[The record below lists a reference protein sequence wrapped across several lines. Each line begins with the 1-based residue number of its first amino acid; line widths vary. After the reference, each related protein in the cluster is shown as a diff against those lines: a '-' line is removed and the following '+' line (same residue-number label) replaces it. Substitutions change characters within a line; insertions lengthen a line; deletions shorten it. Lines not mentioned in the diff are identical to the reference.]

1 MDMKIINDTLDIRET
16 IFEGSP
22 EQGFEC
28 DILLPDYCPDVRRI
42 LKCHVT
48 PKVSQCYQNG
58 DRVNVDG
65 FILVKV
71 YYLCDENKI
80 HAYDSKMPFSKTME
94 IKESADGISVSVGA
108 ATNYVNCRA
117 INQRRL
123 DVRGAITLKTRIT
136 GKTSQTVVSDAAGD
150 GIQLRKKTVTG
161 SRLCSEASA
170 QFSVQ
175 EEESISGTHVNS
187 VLRCEGVAMF
197 GDVQIIPNKAIM
209 KGELKLTTVYTDA
222 EGMTPVTV
230 VHTLPISR
238 IMDIERLTTDCKLEI
253 KTDVVLA
260 EAFPKQDEN
269 GEFTKL
275 GFDVKV
281 NIFAKCYESK
291 AITLATDAYSTQYN
305 CNYTSKNVPLECV
318 NSVIDKTFTYKTVT
332 ELSKTSIERVVDLW
346 ASAKSP
352 VSTLENSKLTV
363 QIPIDVF
370 AFYLS
375 EDGNADFSENTVD
388 VTFDMAIDD
397 DCQEVKF
404 EPEIKILS
412 SDYSFVAPNKVE
424 LCVELNVLGT
434 LSQNQ
439 TDRCITELNVDYS
452 SAKKA
457 ENAPALTIYYCD
469 CGENVWD
476 IAKRYNTC
484 PECIIAENSLECET
498 INEKKV
504 ILIPLAN

>member
-1 MDMKIINDTLDIRET
+1 MDMKIINEILDIRET

-42 LKCHVT
+42 LKCHVS

-58 DRVNVDG
+58 DKVNADG
-65 FILVKV
+65 FILLKV

-80 HAYDSKMPFSKTME
+80 HAYDSKIPFSKSID
-94 IKESADGISVSVGA
+94 IKEPAESISVSVGA
-108 ATNYVNCRA
+108 VTNYVNCRA
-117 INQRRL
+117 VNQRRL
-123 DVRGAITLKTRIT
+123 DIRGAITLKTRIT

-150 GIQLRKKTVTG
+150 GIQLRKKTVAG

-175 EEESISGTHVNS
+175 EEESVSGSPVNA
-187 VLRCEGVAMF
+187 VIRCEGVASF
-197 GDVQIIPNKAIM
+197 SDVQIIPNKAIM

-222 EGMTPVTV
+222 EGITPVTV

-238 IMDIERLTTDCKLEI
+238 IMDIERLTADCKLEI

-291 AITLATDAYSTQYN
+291 AITLATDAFSTEYN
-305 CNYTSKNVPLECV
+305 CNYTSRNIPLEKI
-318 NSVIDKTFTYKTVT
+318 NDVIDKTFTYKVEA
-332 ELSKTSIERVVDLW
+332 ELSKTAVERVVDLW
-346 ASAKSP
+346 AFSKSP
-352 VSTLENSKLTV
+352 VSTLEDSKLTV
-363 QIPIDVF
+363 QIPVDVF
-370 AFYLS
+370 AFYLG
-375 EDGNADFSENTVD
+375 EDGSADFSENTVNAIFEMPIEEECCEIK
-388 VTFDMAIDD
+388 FDP
-397 DCQEVKF
+397 EV
-404 EPEIKILS
+404 KILS
-412 SDYSFVAPNKVE
+412 CDYSLVAPNKVE
-424 LCVELNVLGT
+424 LCLEINVLGT
-434 LSQNQ
+434 LSCNQ

-452 SAKKA
+452 SEKKA
-457 ENAPALTIYYCD
+457 ENSPALTIYYCD
-469 CGENVWD
+469 CGESVWD

-498 INEKKV
+498 VNEKRV

>member
-1 MDMKIINDTLDIRET
+1 MDMKIINETLDIRET
-16 IFEGSP
+16 IFEGNP
-22 EQGFEC
+22 EQGFES

-58 DRVNVDG
+58 DKVNADG
-65 FILVKV
+65 FIFVKV

-80 HAYDSKMPFSKTME
+80 HAYDSKMPFSK
-94 IKESADGISVSVGA
+94 ILDLRESADTISVSVGA
-108 ATNYVNCRA
+108 VTNYVNCRA
-117 INQRRL
+117 VNQRRL

-136 GKTSQTVVSDAAGD
+136 GKTSQTVVSDAVGD
-150 GIQLRKKTVTG
+150 GIQLRKKTITG
-161 SRLCSEASA
+161 STLCSEASA

-175 EEESISGTHVNS
+175 EEESVGGAPVNA
-187 VLRCEGVAMF
+187 VIRCEGVALF
-197 GDVQIIPNKAIM
+197 GDVQIIPNKAIL

-275 GFDVKV
+275 GFDIKV
-281 NIFAKCYESK
+281 NIFAKCYETK
-291 AITLATDAYSTQYN
+291 TITLATDAYSTEYN
-305 CNYTSKNVPLECV
+305 CNYTAKNIPVECV
-318 NSVIDKTFTYKTVT
+318 NNVIDKTFTYKTET
-332 ELSKTSIERVVDLW
+332 ELSKTAIEKVVDLW
-346 ASAKSP
+346 TFAKTP

-363 QIPIDVF
+363 QIPVDVF
-370 AFYLS
+370 AFYLG
-375 EDGNADFSENTVD
+375 EDGSADFSENTVNAI
-388 VTFDMAIDD
+388 FEMAIDEE
-397 DCQEVKF
+397 CQEIKF
-404 EPEIKILS
+404 DPEIKILS
-412 SDYSFVAPNKVE
+412 CDYSFVAPNKVE
-424 LCVELNVLGT
+424 LCLEVNVLGA
-434 LSQNQ
+434 LSCNQ

-452 SAKKA
+452 SAKKT

-484 PECIIAENSLECET
+484 ADCIIAENELECET
-498 INEKKV
+498 VNEKKV
-504 ILIPLAN
+504 ILIPSAN